1 MALSNGQVDRLRSAL
16 NRYRMAKGQ
25 HGQVRPWKAVVD
37 DIIRCPD
44 TSCSYDK
51 DMNAE
56 LKEEALRRFAAGKT
70 LQASS
75 LNDVLAFLIFAKVIK
90 REAFDGEDPVY
101 AEAVTVHGC
110 LGLGPEAARHKLST
124 LPSVFGATRELDGR
138 REEIRL
144 KIDVDTRAG
153 FFLVEEEWAISEE
166 VRTSRLVAPQ
176 WTVIKRSTRYG
187 YGFVSTADYLL
198 HLFLVG
204 SHNGDRVTYVQ
215 ASTVA
220 VASRDCALMRAG
232 DGMDSS
238 AQQEEESP
246 TGLVPIYRFS
256 VLEKNIVKTVKAR
269 NPKVPPPSAD
279 LRGRVQ

>member
-1 MALSNGQVDRLRSAL
+1 MTLSNGQVDRLRSAL
-16 NRYRMAKGQ
+16 NRYRMAKGR

-37 DIIRCPD
+37 DIIRCPE
-44 TSCSYDK
+44 TACSYDK

-90 REAFDGEDPVY
+90 GEAFEGEDPVY

-144 KIDVDTRAG
+144 KIDIDERAG
-153 FFLVEEEWAISEE
+153 LFLVEEEWAISEE
-166 VRTSRLVAPQ
+166 LRISRLVAPQ

-220 VASRDCALMRAG
+220 VASKDCALMRAG
-232 DGMDSS
+232 DGMDASP
-238 AQQEEESP
+238 QLNEESP
-246 TGLVPIYRFS
+246 TNIVPVYMFS
-256 VLEKNIVKTVKAR
+256 VLEKNIVKTAKAKS
-269 NPKVPPPSAD
+269 PKAPPPSAD